1 VELKIQ
7 IDAKDIEKFNDEDQR
22 YFASV
27 TVTDYSSYIE
37 IPKYKHSPSLPT
49 MIYLEK
55 EVKQV
60 NEKVDEFLYSHEYID
75 PYFVTEQFATE
86 VSAEEQSIMD
96 NRLEHLLGVQNWRKG
111 LFNDMRG
118 LNLLIETFEEE
129 KMYLYQYIMG
139 YVHMIL

>member
-7 IDAKDIEKFNDEDQR
+7 IDAKDIEKINDVDQT

-37 IPKYKHSPSLPT
+37 IPKFKHMPSLPT

-60 NEKVDEFLYSHEYID
+60 NEGIDEFLYSHEYID
-75 PYFVTEQFATE
+75 PYFVTEQFATK
-86 VSAEEQSIMD
+86 VSAEEQSNMD
-96 NRLEHLLGVQNWRKG
+96 NKLEHLLGVQNWRKG
-111 LFNDMRG
+111 LFDDMRG
-118 LNLLIETFEEE
+118 LNLLIETFEIN
-129 KMYLYQYIMG
+129 KMRLYQYILG
-139 YVHMIL
+139 YVHLIV